1 MLRITKDVCS
11 RAVGRLPAIMFS
23 KAHIPFTPTDIAL
36 MSMTSFAVS
45 SIILFLFRCR
55 FSDVAEGLEDTGCLG
70 TDGLDGAGGALGRRV
85 FDLIDDLDNA
95 DLFGIE
101 KIMNILH
108 LIFV

>member
-45 SIILFLFRCR
+45 SIILFLFRGR
-55 FSDVAEGLEDTGCLG
+55 FSDVAEGSEDPGGFGADIADGSGG
-70 TDGLDGAGGALGRRV
+70 TFSG
-85 FDLIDDLDNA
+85 
-95 DLFGIE
+95 
-101 KIMNILH
+101 
-108 LIFV
+108 